1 MCHNQDE
8 LQLSESALFQ
18 DVVDVRDFYQ
28 TPLGTVTCHL
38 LRARIRD
45 MWPDMRGQS
54 VLGIGFAT
62 PFLQPFRGEAERVLS
77 IMPAGQGVVHWPH
90 EEPNLTALADE
101 TELPLQDYSVDR
113 ILMVHGLEGSDHPG
127 DMLREAWRV
136 LAGGGRLMLVVPNRR
151 SFWSQSE
158 RTPFGYGQ
166 PYSSGQLSR
175 LLRNHSFTPLRTERS
190 LCFLPICNR
199 SWLRM
204 AAGWDAFARHAMP
217 GLAGAI
223 IIEATKQVYGA
234 VPAKR
239 GRRQIPAMVRVPA
252 TAATRGF
259 TRESTDT

>member
-1 MCHNQDE
+1 M
-8 LQLSESALFQ
+8 FQ

-28 TPLGTVTCHL
+28 TPLGKVTRQL
-38 LRARIRD
+38 LRTRIRD
-45 MWPDMRGQS
+45 MWPDVRGQS
-54 VLGIGFAT
+54 VLGLGFAT
-62 PFLQPFRGEAERVLS
+62 PFLQAFRGEAERVLA

-90 EEPNLTALADE
+90 DEPNLTALADE

-136 LAGGGRLMLVVPNRR
+136 LAGGGRLLLVVPNRR
-151 SFWSQSE
+151 SFWAQSE
-158 RTPFGYGQ
+158 RTPFGFGQ

-190 LCFLPICNR
+190 LCFLPFRSR

-204 AAGWDAFARHAMP
+204 ATGWDAFARHAMP

-223 IIEATKQVYGA
+223 LIEATKQVYGA
-234 VPAKR
+234 IPVKR
-239 GRRQIPAMVRVPA
+239 ARRALPAMVPVPA
-252 TAATRGF
+252 AAATRGL
-259 TRESTDT
+259 TRDRAEE

>member
-1 MCHNQDE
+1 M
-8 LQLSESALFQ
+8 FQ

-28 TPLGTVTCHL
+28 TPLGRVTRQL
-38 LRARIRD
+38 LRTRIRD
-45 MWPDMRGQS
+45 MWPDVRGQS
-54 VLGIGFAT
+54 VLGLGFAT
-62 PFLQPFRGEAERVLS
+62 PFLQAFRGEAERVLA

-90 EEPNLTALADE
+90 DEPNLTALADE

-136 LAGGGRLMLVVPNRR
+136 LAGGGRLLLVVPNRR
-151 SFWSQSE
+151 SFWAQSE
-158 RTPFGYGQ
+158 RTPFGFGQ

-190 LCFLPICNR
+190 LCFLPFRAR

-204 AAGWDAFARHAMP
+204 APGWDAFARHAMP

-223 IIEATKQVYGA
+223 LIEATKQVYGA
-234 VPAKR
+234 IPVKR
-239 GRRQIPAMVRVPA
+239 ARRALPAMVRVPA
-252 TAATRGF
+252 AAATRGLS
-259 TRESTDT
+259 REKLSE

>member
-8 LQLSESALFQ
+8 VQLSEIALFQ

-28 TPLGTVTCHL
+28 TPLGAVTCHL

-45 MWPDMRGQS
+45 MWPDVRGQS

-62 PFLQPFRGEAERVLS
+62 PFLQPFRAEAERVLS

-234 VPAKR
+234 IPAKR
-239 GRRQIPAMVRVPA
+239 GRRQLPAMVRVPA
-252 TAATRGF
+252 TAVTRGF
-259 TRESTDT
+259 TRDSTDA

>member
-77 IMPAGQGVVHWPH
+77 IMPAGQGVVLWPH